1 MNMQMIEGERQWER
15 KERGVL
21 LLLGSKQ
28 KARVIFIIQLRN
40 ITATMLGLQPF
51 RVVLGSCIHV
61 TLCCAFGEAF
71 EVIVFYISPDGVF
84 VFTRWYTV

>member
-1 MNMQMIEGERQWER
+1 MNMQMKDGAQEWER
-15 KERGVL
+15 KERGML
-21 LLLGSKQ
+21 LVLGSKQ

-71 EVIVFYISPDGVF
+71 EVIVFYISPDRVF
-84 VFTRWYTV
+84 IFTR

>member
-1 MNMQMIEGERQWER
+1 MNMQMSDGEQEWER
-15 KERGVL
+15 KERGML
-21 LLLGSKQ
+21 LVLGSKQ

-51 RVVLGSCIHV
+51 RVVLGFCIHV

-71 EVIVFYISPDGVF
+71 EVIVFYFSPDSVF
-84 VFTRWYTV
+84 IFTR